1 MEQFRWTHWMTLT
14 FDDRFVTLGD
24 VKRDRGSAGYDT
36 SEHTCISFESAM
48 RSWKRFVS
56 NRRWDGLGYF
66 TCVEKGDQLG
76 RTHLHTLAEFP
87 LLGSPSLADFDAAW
101 RRRYGLTHIRDYRA
115 AGGAHAYAAKY
126 CTKDLAE
133 WDLRPRVRGSIVPQ
147 EPIDSRSEEELLLP
161 RRDRSSRSSRSTRRS
176 RAWKR
181 RKLSQRVELTTSSWS
196 CSNDGIEV
204 IETGSIHGPRTPRT
218 LDTLQTRTVSVGP
231 STSEIRTNGVR

>member
-1 MEQFRWTHWMTLT
+1 MTLT

-24 VKRDRGSAGYDT
+24 VKSDRGSAGYDT

-56 NRRWDGLGYF
+56 DRRWDGLGYF

-101 RRRYGLTHIRDYRA
+101 RRRYGLTHIRDYRDS
-115 AGGAHAYAAKY
+115 GGAHAYAAKY

-133 WDLRPRVRGSIVPQ
+133 WDLRPRVLGSTVPQ
-147 EPIDSRSEEELLLP
+147 GPIDSKSAEELSHP
-161 RRDRSSRSSRSTRRS
+161 QRGRSSRSSRSTRRS

-204 IETGSIHGPRTPRT
+204 TEKGSIQDPRTPRT
-218 LDTLQTRTVSVGP
+218 LDMLRTKVVSVGP

>member
-1 MEQFRWTHWMTLT
+1 MTLT
-14 FDDRFVTLGD
+14 FDDRFVTMGD
-24 VKRDRGSAGYDT
+24 VKSDRGSAGYDT

-48 RSWKRFVS
+48 RSWNRFVS
-56 NRRWDGLGYF
+56 DRRWDGLGYF

-101 RRRYGLTHIRDYRA
+101 RRRYGLTHIRDYKSS
-115 AGGAHAYAAKY
+115 GGAHADAAKY

-133 WDLRPRVRGSIVPQ
+133 WDLRPVRGSTVPQ
-147 EPIDSRSEEELLLP
+147 GSIDSKSGEAHLHPQRE
-161 RRDRSSRSSRSTRRS
+161 RSSHNSRSTRRS

-181 RKLSQRVELTTSSWS
+181 RKSSQPVELTTSNWN

-204 IETGSIHGPRTPRT
+204 TEKGSTQDPRTPRT
-218 LDTLQTRTVSVGP
+218 LDMLQMKVVSVGP
-231 STSEIRTNGVR
+231 STSEIRTNGVG

>member
-1 MEQFRWTHWMTLT
+1 MTLT
-14 FDDRFVTLGD
+14 FDDRFVTMGD
-24 VKRDRGSAGYDT
+24 VKSDRGSAGYDT

-48 RSWKRFVS
+48 RSWNRFVS
-56 NRRWDGLGYF
+56 DRRWDGLGYF

-101 RRRYGLTHIRDYRA
+101 RRRYGLTHIRDYKSS
-115 AGGAHAYAAKY
+115 GGAHAYAAKY

-133 WDLRPRVRGSIVPQ
+133 WDLRPVRGSTVPQ
-147 EPIDSRSEEELLLP
+147 GSIGSKSGEAHLHPQRE
-161 RRDRSSRSSRSTRRS
+161 RSSHNSRSTRRS

-181 RKLSQRVELTTSSWS
+181 RKSSQPVELTTSNWN

-204 IETGSIHGPRTPRT
+204 TEKGSTQDPRTPRT
-218 LDTLQTRTVSVGP
+218 LDMLQMKVVSVGP
-231 STSEIRTNGVR
+231 STSEIRTNGVG